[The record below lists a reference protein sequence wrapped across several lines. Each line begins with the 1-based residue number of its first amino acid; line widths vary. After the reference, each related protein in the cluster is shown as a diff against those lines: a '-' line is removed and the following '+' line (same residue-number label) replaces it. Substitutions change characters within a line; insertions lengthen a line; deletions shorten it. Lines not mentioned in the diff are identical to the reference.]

1 MFSLIADEVTD
12 ISNKEIL
19 SLCVRYVSMSPKIQ
33 IKEIFIDFVQLDGI
47 TGEVIANA
55 ILHTL
60 KNHRIDVTKCRMQ
73 FYDGATAMSS
83 KKIGVQSRIKEH
95 SPTALYTH
103 CNSHVLNLSIAA
115 SCKMPSMRL
124 AASCKMPSMRHIIDN
139 VNEISLFFGNSPKR
153 QRVFEAFIDQC
164 APSSKVKK
172 LKSLCKTRWVER
184 QFCFDTLYELF
195 GSVCSTLEFI
205 LNPSSIEIEAVDLPV
220 GWDRETRV
228 KAGPRTASSSFL
240 VAFITVKN
248 VLEIIKPFTVKL
260 LKRDIGIVSAFGL
273 IDNTKEEVKALRSKI
288 EDDFSVWFTDEQQLA
303 VLANS
308 SIEMPRVI
316 VRQAHRAKAES
327 STTVLRNS
335 SYTFL

>member
-1 MFSLIADEVTD
+1 MD
-12 ISNKEIL
+12 
-19 SLCVRYVSMSPKIQ
+19 
-33 IKEIFIDFVQLDGI
+33 
-47 TGEVIANA
+47 
-55 ILHTL
+55 
-60 KNHRIDVTKCRMQ
+60 
-73 FYDGATAMSS
+73 
-83 KKIGVQSRIKEH
+83 
-95 SPTALYTH
+95 
-103 CNSHVLNLSIAA
+103 
-115 SCKMPSMRL
+115 
-124 AASCKMPSMRHIIDN
+124 
-139 VNEISLFFGNSPKR
+139 
-153 QRVFEAFIDQC
+153 
-164 APSSKVKK
+164 
-172 LKSLCKTRWVER
+172 
-184 QFCFDTLYELF
+184 
-195 GSVCSTLEFI
+195 
-205 LNPSSIEIEAVDLPV
+205 PSSIETEAVDLPV